1 MMPDVRTTVTL
12 DDDLAAML
20 RQRARERDVPFKR
33 VLNEAI
39 RAGLV
44 GGTRPAKPYRMRL
57 RNLGVRPGIDL
68 TKALRLAA
76 ELEDAEITRE
86 LEQGR

>member
-1 MMPDVRTTVTL
+1 MRTTVTL
-12 DDDLAAML
+12 DDDIAELL
-20 RQRARERDVPFKR
+20 KKRARERDVPFKR

-39 RAGLV
+39 RAGLAS
-44 GGTRPAKPYRMRL
+44 RAPAAKPYRMKPRK
-57 RNLGVRPGIDL
+57 LGVRPGVDL

-76 ELEDAEITRE
+76 ELEDAEVVRE

>member
-1 MMPDVRTTVTL
+1 MMPQMRTTVTL
-12 DDDLAAML
+12 DDDLAARL
-20 RQRARERDVPFKR
+20 KESARERDVPFKA

-44 GGTRPAKPYRMRL
+44 GSTAQPKPYRMKPRSL
-57 RNLGVRPGIDL
+57 RARPGIDL
-68 TKALRLAA
+68 TKALALAA
-76 ELEDAEITRE
+76 ELEDAEIARK

>member
-1 MMPDVRTTVTL
+1 MRTTVTL
-12 DDDLAAML
+12 DDDIAELL
-20 RQRARERDVPFKR
+20 KKRARERDVPFKR

-39 RAGLV
+39 RAGLS
-44 GGTRPAKPYRMRL
+44 GRAPAAKPYRMKPRK
-57 RNLGVRPGIDL
+57 LGVRPGVDV

-76 ELEDAEITRE
+76 ELEDAETIRE

>member
-1 MMPDVRTTVTL
+1 MTL
-12 DDDLAAML
+12 DDDLAEVL
-20 RQRARERDVPFKR
+20 RQRARERDVPFRR

-44 GGTRPAKPYRMRL
+44 RGTRPAKAYRMRP

-68 TKALRLAA
+68 TKALKLAA
-76 ELEDAEITRE
+76 ELEDAEITRK